1 MIKVLP
7 IAIASFYVLVGFAN
21 ATKNRPEMGNDNNH
35 IVKQDIVESSLS
47 MILSKELADFS
58 LDGSLSQLVGTE
70 MEPENLLG
78 TTGTKS
84 SKLDLKD
91 AKSKETKSA
100 KTKSAKGAEP
110 DPSSFPSTSP
120 SQVPS
125 PFPSASPSEV
135 PSSFPSASPSRTC
148 VRTGSYCRRALR
160 EGELTVKENVPL
172 ERRLE
177 IIKSMEPF
185 GAKRDATF
193 PHEYDLISKTSCDS
207 LVKHMETSLQ
217 YDIESG
223 VELLPVL
230 SSSGGAE
237 DAYESSFSYEDGLAN
252 QYNKKLCECD
262 EPYE

>member
-1 MIKVLP
+1 M
-7 IAIASFYVLVGFAN
+7 
-21 ATKNRPEMGNDNNH
+21 
-35 IVKQDIVESSLS
+35 
-47 MILSKELADFS
+47 
-58 LDGSLSQLVGTE
+58 
-70 MEPENLLG
+70 
-78 TTGTKS
+78 
-84 SKLDLKD
+84 
-91 AKSKETKSA
+91 
-100 KTKSAKGAEP
+100 
-110 DPSSFPSTSP
+110 
-120 SQVPS
+120 
-125 PFPSASPSEV
+125 
-135 PSSFPSASPSRTC
+135 
-148 VRTGSYCRRALR
+148 
-160 EGELTVKENVPL
+160 KENVPL

-207 LVKHMETSLQ
+207 LVQHMETSLQ

-262 EPYE
+262 ELYE